1 MQKVSDEETFGA
13 WVSTCVAMT
22 LLYLVGLDTLLCLAY
37 AKVFQSLADLQNGA
51 ALSGLLVGNTDLRS
65 RL

>member
-1 MQKVSDEETFGA
+1 MEQVRDEETLGA

-22 LLYLVGLDTLLCLAY
+22 LLYLVGLDTLLCLAS
-37 AKVFQSLADLQNGA
+37 ARVFQSLADLRDGA
-51 ALSGLLVGNTDLRS
+51 ALSALLVGNSDHRS